1 MPTIPNLS
9 KLTLIE
15 TEPTGVRP
23 FAELPPELDAMILEI
38 LMESYKGPRE
48 VCMGLRVMMKSPELW
63 ARTPIG
69 TLLVALADAPLVQ
82 EQLWRLAFLK
92 YFGLPD
98 PMVDEDV
105 FTNQNQL
112 KWAELFDRMCGEM
125 KLFDMAQSPQTS
137 IKLDWKNNASW
148 TPYQIDEMFDW
159 VKRMVPTG
167 DGTNNQW
174 QNRTSSP
181 TMQVVL
187 QRRGASRLSRLRRIE
202 RNQEIYDMLVPDL
215 HRVGEF
221 LTIADQVPMKDVD
234 MSIPVTMGTW
244 HGDSMK
250 PYHRIISTL
259 TRQMLNGGIVR
270 QEDIKGSDYPK
281 VMQALVEKMRAS
293 PDVPTDANDSPP
305 FVPLCMAIHYGD
317 HVMVVDLL
325 MELGAST
332 EPDLPFQLTPLM
344 LACLYGEPL
353 LACATALV
361 GWGANVNASR
371 VSGDTPL
378 SLACQHCNSVQLV
391 KMLLESNAD
400 PAPHTRSE
408 AASIY
413 PTKEY
418 RRSPLDMT
426 GWASAAPSGNTLEII
441 ALLQEYEA
449 KTKADGFS
457 ADSDDVRRLERHRR
471 REQRA
476 VFFKKE

>member
-92 YFGLPD
+92 YFGFPD

-187 QRRGASRLSRLRRIE
+187 QRRGASVERRDRRIE
-202 RNQEIYDMLVPDL
+202 RNLTIYSMLAL
-215 HRVGEF
+215 YRNFKGF
-221 LTIADQVPMKDVD
+221 LEIADQVPMKDVD

-259 TRQMLNGGIVR
+259 TRQMLEQKIVSQRGI
-270 QEDIKGSDYPK
+270 EGSDYPK

-400 PAPHTRSE
+400 PAPHTRSKD
-408 AASIY
+408 ARIY

-418 RRSPLDMT
+418 RRSPFHMT
-426 GWASAAPSGNTLEII
+426 TYASAAQSENTLEII
-441 ALLQEYEA
+441 ALLQEYKDNTEA
-449 KTKADGFS
+449 DEFS
-457 ADSDDVRRLERHRR
+457 ADSDDVRRLERHRSR
-471 REQRA
+471 KQRA